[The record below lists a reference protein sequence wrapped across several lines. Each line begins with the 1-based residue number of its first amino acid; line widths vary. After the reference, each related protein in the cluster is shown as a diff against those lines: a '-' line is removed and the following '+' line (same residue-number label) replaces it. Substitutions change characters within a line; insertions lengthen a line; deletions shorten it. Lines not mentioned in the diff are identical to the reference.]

1 MELTRIGYASFVTR
15 SVYDLKARLKKLGS
29 DLSIWAGQP
38 DVVLAKL
45 VEAFQR
51 GGDKVEAVWMSGE
64 VRSARLSAAIKREE
78 RN

>member
-1 MELTRIGYASFVTR
+1 MTR

-64 VRSARLSAAIKREE
+64 VRTFRLGTAARREQDTD
-78 RN
+78 RQ